1 MDDGKDI
8 GAIPI
13 DPGRTRKSE
22 GPKRKRNSRLR
33 GFDRGR
39 KMGHMADKAWRHG
52 VLVSM
57 VERNEIS
64 IPEAETDF
72 DFEDED
78 WG

>member
-1 MDDGKDI
+1 MNDGKDSE
-8 GAIPI
+8 AIPV
-13 DPGRTRKSE
+13 DPGRTPTNK
-22 GPKRKRNSRLR
+22 GPKRSRNPRLR

-52 VLVSM
+52 VLVSL

>member
-1 MDDGKDI
+1 MDEGKDVP
-8 GAIPI
+8 AIAS
-13 DPGRTRKSE
+13 DHKRTPQTK
-22 GPKRKRNSRLR
+22 GTKRSRNSRLR

-52 VLVSM
+52 VLVSL